1 MRVDRSAY
9 DVLAEDGPTRLP
21 ALPACEVTV
30 GDWLAVTDDGGW
42 ALLPR
47 TSLLVRG
54 SASGVSRSQPLAANV
69 DVVLVV
75 ASLSVPLPVRRI
87 ERLLTL
93 AWESGATP
101 VVVLTTTD
109 DKVEIQRCYDLGCN
123 VYITKPVN
131 YESFADAIRQLGLF
145 LAVIQV
151 PEVDAQ

>member
-9 DVLAEDGPTRLP
+9 DVLTEDGPTRLP

-54 SASGVSRSQPLAANV
+54 ASSGVSRTQPLAANV

-75 ASLSVPLPVRRI
+75 ASLSVPIPVRRI
-87 ERLLTL
+87 ERVLVRQGLGHVLGNVQVQCATL
-93 AWESGATP
+93 RD
-101 VVVLTTTD
+101 V
-109 DKVEIQRCYDLGCN
+109 Q
-123 VYITKPVN
+123 
-131 YESFADAIRQLGLF
+131 
-145 LAVIQV
+145 
-151 PEVDAQ
+151 